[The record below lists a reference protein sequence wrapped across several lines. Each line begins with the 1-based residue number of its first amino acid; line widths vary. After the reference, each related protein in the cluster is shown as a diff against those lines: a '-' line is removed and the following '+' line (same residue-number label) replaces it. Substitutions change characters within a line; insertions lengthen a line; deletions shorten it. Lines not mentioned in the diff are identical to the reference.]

1 MELTALKGIG
11 EKTAGAFNRLGIY
24 RAEDLVRYYP
34 RDYETFEAPV
44 PLHQLT
50 PGSTWTVEAV
60 LTKDAAL
67 NRFNGMTIVNQ
78 YIADMTGRLQLSWY
92 NAPFIR
98 NSLKAGRHLIFR
110 GRVYEKNGRVIMSQ
124 PKIYEPETYREKY
137 QGRLMP
143 LYSLTKGLSNQTVT
157 KAVTESLKRL
167 GGGPEYLPAWILKE
181 MNLLPLS
188 ETVIRMHFPR
198 NEEEL
203 QKARRRVVFEEF
215 FMAML
220 AGAYLSDHAGKQPS
234 GHVCRPNVRMIRFM
248 ADLPFT
254 LTKAQSKAYREI
266 ASDMASGRVMNRLV
280 EGDVGSGKT
289 IVAILAML
297 NAALNGYQAALMA
310 PTAVLAKQHFE
321 TIQSLLKNWDGGED
335 SALLSLGGFGMPARK
350 GTGAKSAEHLKAD
363 EAAGLSADESGCD
376 SSDSSLDET
385 ANKKASADNKASS
398 GSSNTMTFSSFR
410 PIRPVLVTGTM
421 SAAERKAVHE
431 KIRNHEADIII
442 GTHTLFQEKV
452 EYDDLGLIV
461 TDEQHRFGV
470 GQREALYHK
479 GELPHTLVMSATP
492 IPRTLAIILYSDMDI
507 SVIDARPEGRV
518 PIKNAVVGPDY
529 RPNAY
534 RFILGEIR
542 KGRQAYVIC
551 PAIEAGEDEEGTAAA
566 AHTRDASA
574 SAGSAAGIGGST
586 GSTGFSAH
594 PAGAFSAELENVTD
608 YAARLKKLMPPE
620 VRIGILHGRM
630 KGEEK
635 ESVME
640 AFKDKKID
648 LLVSTTVVEVGV
660 DVPNAT
666 VMMIEN
672 AERFGLAELHQ
683 LRGRVGRGSWQSY
696 CIMINTSDT
705 DKAAERLDILNHSN
719 DGFEIA
725 EEDLRL
731 RGPGDI
737 FGVRQSGERSFR
749 VADIYQD
756 ADVMKLAKDSV
767 TRLLKEDRE
776 LTDPSHQRLREL
788 LTEYLEKGQLM

>member
-1 MELTALKGIG
+1 MTELTALKGIG
-11 EKTAGAFNRLGIY
+11 EKTAGALNRLGIY

-34 RDYETFEAPV
+34 RDYETFAEPV

-50 PGSTWTVEAV
+50 PGGTFTVETV
-60 LTKDAAL
+60 LQKDAAL
-67 NRFNGMTIVNQ
+67 NRFNGMTIVNA
-78 YIADMTGRLQLSWY
+78 YVADMTGRLQLSWF
-92 NAPFIR
+92 NAPFMK
-98 NSLKAGRHLIFR
+98 NNLKAGRHLIFR
-110 GRVYEKNGRVIMSQ
+110 GRVYEKNGRLIMSQ
-124 PKIYEPETYREKY
+124 PRIFEPETYWEKY
-137 QGRLMP
+137 AGRLMP
-143 LYSLTKGLSNQTVT
+143 LYSLTKGVSNQTMV
-157 KAVTESLKRL
+157 KAVTEALKRV
-167 GGGPEYLPAWILKE
+167 GGGPEYLPGQIREA
-181 MNLLPLS
+181 NSLLPLS

-198 NEEEL
+198 NREEL
-203 QKARRRVVFEEF
+203 LNARRRVVFEEF

-220 AGAYLSDHAGKQPS
+220 AGAYLSEHAGRQAS

-254 LTKAQSKAYREI
+254 LTKAQTKAYREI
-266 ASDMASGRVMNRLV
+266 AADMASGKVMNRLV

-289 IVAILAML
+289 IVAVLAML
-297 NAALNGYQAALMA
+297 NAALNGFQAAFMA
-310 PTAVLAKQHFE
+310 PTAVLAKQHYE
-321 TIQSLLKNWDGGED
+321 TITGLLKSWDGGEE
-335 SALLSLGGFGMPARK
+335 SAFLNLGGFGLARAGSAKTPA
-350 GTGAKSAEHLKAD
+350 AEEGVPKD
-363 EAAGLSADESGCD
+363 AGHPV
-376 SSDSSLDET
+376 
-385 ANKKASADNKASS
+385 
-398 GSSNTMTFSSFR
+398 R
-410 PIRPVLVTGTM
+410 VVLVTGNM
-421 SAAERKAVHE
+421 SAAERREAHA

-452 EYDDLGLIV
+452 EYADLGLIV

-507 SVIDARPEGRV
+507 SVIDARPEGRI
-518 PIKNAVVGPDY
+518 PIKNAVVGPGY

-534 RFILGEIR
+534 RFIAGEIR

-551 PAIEAGEDEEGTAAA
+551 PAIEAGEEEETAAG
-566 AHTRDASA
+566 
-574 SAGSAAGIGGST
+574 GSAQAVPPPG
-586 GSTGFSAH
+586 
-594 PAGAFSAELENVTD
+594 ELENVTD
-608 YAARLKKLMPPE
+608 YAGKLKKVMPPE
-620 VRIGILHGRM
+620 VRIGVLHGRM

-640 AFKDKKID
+640 AFKNRDID

-666 VMMIEN
+666 VIMIEN

-683 LRGRVGRGSWQSY
+683 LRGRVGRGEWQSY
-696 CIMINTSDT
+696 CIMVNTSDT

-719 DGFEIA
+719 DGFRIA

-756 ADVMKLAKDSV
+756 ADVLKLAKDSV
-767 TRLLKEDRE
+767 TKLLKADRD
-776 LTDPSHQRLREL
+776 LSDPTNAALRKL
-788 LTEYLEKGQLM
+788 LEEYLEKGQLM

>member
-1 MELTALKGIG
+1 MDLTALKGIG

-167 GGGPEYLPAWILKE
+167 GGGPEYLPEWILRE
-181 MNLLPLS
+181 MDLLPLS

-203 QKARRRVVFEEF
+203 RKARRRVVFEEF

-220 AGAYLSDHAGKQPS
+220 AGAYLSDNAGKQPS

-266 ASDMASGRVMNRLV
+266 AADMASGRVMNRLV

-310 PTAVLAKQHFE
+310 PTAVLAKQHYE
-321 TIQSLLKNWDGGED
+321 TIQGLLKNWDGGED
-335 SALLSLGGFGMPARK
+335 SALLSLGGFGMPEK
-350 GTGAKSAEHLKAD
+350 TP
-363 EAAGLSADESGCD
+363 AGG
-376 SSDSSLDET
+376 
-385 ANKKASADNKASS
+385 
-398 GSSNTMTFSSFR
+398 FR

-421 SAAERKAVHE
+421 SAAERKAAHE

-534 RFILGEIR
+534 RFILGEIK

-776 LTDPSHQRLREL
+776 LADPSHERLREL
-788 LTEYLEKGQLM
+788 LKEYLEKGQLM